1 MLPHTPHYPNLSLRD
16 HGKGQRS
23 MPFLFP
29 ADSLHI
35 WLRLSLP
42 VVILVVGLSD
52 GPGSCCLVFF
62 EWTKLATTH
71 THTLRHTGLEQWC
84 PTSCL

>member
-1 MLPHTPHYPNLSLRD
+1 
-16 HGKGQRS
+16 